1 MQNAIA
7 VAVVAIALVPGMW
20 WLSSTR
26 LLAARADVEA
36 CWADVDAELRRRHRL
51 VGELI
56 ESVGVDVDREL
67 LTELARRLDDAA
79 GAHGTPEAANEFE
92 PPLVEAIDDL
102 FTKGLAA
109 GGRHDDRTVVVDELD
124 ERLAAIDDRVATAAS
139 FYNTRVAQLDRRIGA
154 IASGVVAR
162 RRGFERPTRLD
173 I

>member
-7 VAVVAIALVPGMW
+7 VTVVAIALVPGVW

-26 LLAARADVEA
+26 LLAAVADVEA
-36 CWADVDAELRRRHRL
+36 CWADVHAELQHRHRL

-56 ESVGVDVDREL
+56 ESVGADVDQDL
-67 LTELARRLDDAA
+67 LTELVRRLDDAA

-92 PPLVEAIDDL
+92 PPLVEAVDDL

-109 GGRHDDRTVVVDELD
+109 GGRPDDRTVAELD
-124 ERLAAIDDRVATAAS
+124 ERLAAIDDRVAIAAS

-154 IASGVVAR
+154 IASGFVAR